1 MTPDGAG
8 RLVGVRLQRNGLVR
22 YFDAQ
27 EMALRT
33 GDRVM
38 VDTPDGPQ
46 LGWVVISPDQVFHSD
61 LRRTLRPVLRMAA
74 ADDAEG
80 PPS

>member
-1 MTPDGAG
+1 MTSDGAA

-27 EMALRT
+27 QMALRT

-38 VDTPDGPQ
+38 VDTPEGPQ

-61 LRRTLRPVLRMAA
+61 LRRTLRPVLRMAT
-74 ADDAEG
+74 DEDGKG
-80 PPS
+80 PSS

>member
-1 MTPDGAG
+1 MTSEGGA

-22 YFDAQ
+22 YFDPQ
-27 EMALRT
+27 QMALRT

-38 VDTPDGPQ
+38 VDTPEGPQ

-61 LRRTLRPVLRMAA
+61 LRRTLRPVLRLAA
-74 ADDAEG
+74 AEDAEG
-80 PPS
+80 APS

>member
-1 MTPDGAG
+1 MTSDGAG
-8 RLVGVRLQRNGLVR
+8 RLVGVRLHRNGLVR

-61 LRRTLRPVLRMAA
+61 IRRTLRPVLRMAA

>member
-1 MTPDGAG
+1 MTPDGTA

-27 EMALRT
+27 QMALST

-38 VDTPDGPQ
+38 VDTPEGAQ

-61 LRRTLRPVLRMAA
+61 LRRSLRPVLRLAA
-74 ADDAEG
+74 PEDAEG
-80 PPS
+80 PSP

>member
-1 MTPDGAG
+1 MTSEGAA

-27 EMALRT
+27 QMTLAT

-38 VDTPDGPQ
+38 VDTPEGPQ

-61 LRRTLRPVLRMAA
+61 LRRTLRPVLRVAA
-74 ADDAEG
+74 PEDTEG
-80 PPS
+80 SSP